1 MSSTSWRICW
11 ALNHSA
17 DTCVQESRELSA
29 WSGLNI
35 IILYWLSLKIELQ
48 GIILP
53 VGASNG
59 CLCYCQQY
67 FCSGWSKRVFPT
79 FKSQLVNGCNGSI
92 EIRENLCILQVKT
105 SAGEASSG
113 AVLWFFTPCSAR
125 LKTKA
130 YCVEWKLGWPMLK
143 NVVNLAQIPDF
154 CKSISAGPN
163 WRAVLCLKPVNIPWC
178 KNWV

>member
-1 MSSTSWRICW
+1 M
-11 ALNHSA
+11 
-17 DTCVQESRELSA
+17 
-29 WSGLNI
+29 
-35 IILYWLSLKIELQ
+35 ELQ

-67 FCSGWSKRVFPT
+67 FCSGWSKRVFPAS
-79 FKSQLVNGCNGSI
+79 KSLLVHGCNGSI
-92 EIRENLCILQVKT
+92 EIRENLYVLQVKI

-130 YCVEWKLGWPMLK
+130 YCVGWKLHWPMLE
-143 NVVNLAQIPDF
+143 NVVNWAQMLDF
-154 CKSISAGPN
+154 CKSISAVPN
-163 WRAVLCLKPVNIPWC
+163 WSAVLCWNHLTYPGAKVEC
-178 KNWV
+178 KQLNPDLSLAKLHLLCHLTYYEGTILALLLQKTRSLW